1 MFKEGLG
8 EALLTDLSHLA
19 LIQLMSYANLEKVV
33 KGVLCLAS
41 LERGL
46 DVLEYIAMRRSSCS
60 LDQISAAL
68 DIPRTSCY
76 RLLKTLHSKGYIQL
90 AETIGREQK
99 WELTYKLCIFA
110 DLIEEEMSLRKLAR
124 PYMKELAD
132 AVDLFVQL
140 GIMSNNK
147 VLYIDDVKRSKVLR
161 VYAPKWSYLDVHACA
176 AGLAIAAHLPRQ
188 HVEEI
193 VKEHGLTKKTSKT
206 IDDEA
211 TFYAVLEQV
220 RQQRYAIDDEYY
232 ANGIK
237 CVAAPIFN
245 YSGKCVAAVG
255 VTGHSDEFVEMGHI
269 IEKVQ
274 ECATKISRQMHFDG
288 GSVAT

>member
-1 MFKEGLG
+1 M
-8 EALLTDLSHLA
+8 
-19 LIQLMSYANLEKVV
+19 
-33 KGVLCLAS
+33 AS

-46 DVLEYIAMRRSSCS
+46 DVLEYIAARRSPCS
-60 LDQISAAL
+60 LDHISAAL
-68 DIPRTSCY
+68 SIPRTSCY
-76 RLLKTLHSKGYIQL
+76 RILKTLHAKGYIQL

-110 DLIEEEMSLRKLAR
+110 DLIEEEMSLRTLAR
-124 PYMKELAD
+124 PFMKELAD

-140 GIMSNNK
+140 GIISNNK

-161 VYAPKWSYLDVHACA
+161 VYAPKWSYLELHACA
-176 AGLAIAAHLPRQ
+176 AGLAMAAYLPQ
-188 HVEEI
+188 NQLEEI
-193 VKEHGLTKKTSKT
+193 IREEGLARKTSKT
-206 IDDEA
+206 ITSEA
-211 TFYAVLEQV
+211 ELYAVLEEV
-220 RQQRYAIDDEYY
+220 RKRGYSIDDEYY

-255 VTGHSDEFVEMGHI
+255 VTGHSDEFSELERI

-274 ECATKISRQMHFDG
+274 ECADKISRRMHFG
-288 GSVAT
+288 GHAVSRQLS